1 MKIGVYCRVSS
12 KSQEKD
18 GSSLEVQ
25 EEKGIEF
32 CKSKGFEYE
41 IFSEVVSGRKL
52 GGDRDIFSVLE
63 RKIFD
68 KEIEGIWLY
77 DWDRM
82 VRDVEVM
89 IYFRKLV
96 EESGIKVF
104 VGFEEKNI
112 FDDSGSLEYNIRNV
126 ISDFEVRKIKRRMYE
141 GKLKKWREG
150 KGLSNI
156 GFGWKKNKEKDKW
169 YIDELEGKVIK
180 DIYRIYLRKD
190 VKFYSDVE
198 SRVIKKY
205 GNDIN
210 GYRIDGGLVGRILGN
225 EKVKGIKV
233 LEDESGNKYEFNIGR
248 IISDDVFD
256 EVVKKVNKSKVIRKG
271 NEIEDYLLRG
281 MVKCGSC
288 GSNMWSRRSG
298 NINKGKGY
306 YYLYCN
312 NDYREKRYERR
323 VSEYLNSKLIKK
335 LSKKEV
341 QEWKVIK
348 RREYEI
354 RYGKFEK
361 CSGKRDNVVSRERLV
376 NVVWD
381 GLFRFLGRSDEIK
394 EMYKIR
400 YNKGK
405 NNKSKYVNKK
415 EYYLREIGKI
425 RDKKVKIVDEWVD
438 GNMSDEVYDDWKIKN
453 KNREEVIREKIRD
466 LDIEIDRFDNVDSID
481 GWMDLM
487 KDELYKDWSL
497 ERFEDKKR
505 LVEKYLDWV
514 SVEYLDGDNIGKRYR
529 VRMRVSVGK
538 KGYGIE
544 FENGK
549 SLENNGNKKRDIGYI
564 SRFKC
569 VNDCILIYKDVF
581 DFEYIFDFMIKYNGN
596 KISVDS
602 GNILI

>member
-1 MKIGVYCRVSS
+1 MGLKVREEACNSESCGLGVPG
-12 KSQEKD
+12 
-18 GSSLEVQ
+18 GSCLEIQ
-25 EEKGIEF
+25 REKGIEF
-32 CKSKGFEYE
+32 CKQKGYEYE
-41 IFSEVVSGRKL
+41 VFSEVVSGRKL
-52 GGDRDIFSVLE
+52 GGDRDVFSVLE

-68 KEIEGIWLY
+68 KEIDGIWLY

-104 VGFEEKNI
+104 VGFEEKDI

-126 ISDFEVRKIKRRMYE
+126 ISDYEVRKIKRRMYE

-150 KGLSNI
+150 KGISNV
-156 GFGWKKNKEKDKW
+156 GFGWKKDKEKDSW
-169 YIDELEGKVIK
+169 YVDELEGNVIE
-180 DIYRIYLRKD
+180 DIYKTYLRKD

-198 SRVIKKY
+198 KRMIKKY
-205 GNDIN
+205 GNDVN
-210 GYRIDGGLVGRILGN
+210 GYRIDGGLVGRILGK

-248 IISDDVFD
+248 IISDEVFE
-256 EVVKKVNKSKVIRKG
+256 EVVKKINKSKVIRKG
-271 NEIEDYLLRG
+271 NEVEDYLLRG

-288 GSNMWSRRSG
+288 GSNMWSKRSG
-298 NINKGKGY
+298 NVKRGKGY

-312 NDYREKRYERR
+312 NDYREKRYERK
-323 VSEYLNSKLIKK
+323 VEEFLKSKLIKK

-341 QEWKVIK
+341 EEWKVIK

-354 RYGKFEK
+354 RNGKFRS
-361 CSGKRDNVVSRERLV
+361 CGSKRDNVVSRERLV
-376 NVVWD
+376 SVVWD

-394 EMYKIR
+394 EMYKKR
-400 YNKGK
+400 YNDGK
-405 NNKSKYVNKK
+405 NNKGKYVNKK

-425 RDKKVKIVDEWVD
+425 RDRKVKIVDEWLD
-438 GNMSDEVYDDWKIKN
+438 GNISSEVYDDWKVKS
-453 KNREEVIREKIRD
+453 KEKEEDIREKIKE
-466 LDIEIDRFDNVDSID
+466 LDVEIDRYDDVNSID

-505 LVEKYLDWV
+505 IIDKYIDWV
-514 SVEYLDGDNIGKRYR
+514 SIEYLEGDNIGKKYR
-529 VRMRVSVGK
+529 VKMKVSVGK

-549 SLENNGNKKRDIGYI
+549 SLENNGNKKRDISYI
-564 SRFKC
+564 SHFKC
-569 VNDCILIYKDVF
+569 VGAEG
-581 DFEYIFDFMIKYNGN
+581 FEPPTP
-596 KISVDS
+596 SV
-602 GNILI
+602 

>member
-12 KSQEKD
+12 EKQNKE
-18 GSSLEVQ
+18 GSSLEIQ
-25 EEKGIEF
+25 KMKGIEF
-32 CKSKGFEYE
+32 CESNGYEYE
-41 IFSEVVSGRKL
+41 VFSEVVSGRKM
-52 GGDRDIFSVLE
+52 GYDRDVFGVLE

-68 KEIEGIWLY
+68 KEINGIWLY

-96 EESGIKVF
+96 EDSGIKVF

-112 FDDSGSLEYNIRNV
+112 FEDSGSLEYNIRNV
-126 ISDFEVRKIKRRMYE
+126 ISDYEVRKIKRRMYE

-150 KGLSNI
+150 KGISNV

-169 YIDELEGKVIK
+169 YVDELEGKVIK

-198 SRVIKKY
+198 KRVIKKY

-210 GYRIDGGLVGRILGN
+210 GYRIDGGLVGRILGK

-233 LEDESGNKYEFNIGR
+233 LEDENGNKYEFNIGR
-248 IISDDVFD
+248 IISDEVFD
-256 EVVKKVNKSKVIRKG
+256 EVVKKIGKSKVIRKG

-298 NINKGKGY
+298 NVNKGKGY

-312 NDYREKRYERR
+312 NDYRKKRYERR
-323 VSEYLNSKLIKK
+323 VSDYLNSKLIKK
-335 LSKKEV
+335 LNKKEV
-341 QEWKVIK
+341 EEWKVIK

-354 RYGKFEK
+354 RNGKFVE
-361 CSGKRDNVVSRERLV
+361 CNGKRENVVSRERLV

-394 EMYKIR
+394 EMYKKR
-400 YNKGK
+400 YNDGKSNKG
-405 NNKSKYVNKK
+405 KYVNKK

-425 RDKKVKIVDEWVD
+425 RDKKVKIVDEWID

-453 KNREEVIREKIRD
+453 KKREEDIRKKIKD
-466 LDIEIDRFDNVDSID
+466 LDVEIDRFDNVDSID

-505 LVEKYLDWV
+505 IIDKYLDWV
-514 SVEYLDGDNIGKRYR
+514 SVEYLDGNNIGKRYR

-549 SLENNGNKKRDIGYI
+549 SLENNGYKKRDIGYI
-564 SRFKC
+564 SHFKY
-569 VNDCILIYKDVF
+569 VGAKG
-581 DFEYIFDFMIKYNGN
+581 FEPLTPW
-596 KISVDS
+596 V
-602 GNILI
+602 